1 MNLWKAPPPIKVY
14 EALGC
19 IADKRIVE
27 EEGEIRV
34 YSSSRNKYYV
44 IYYDEK
50 NNAIVSNDNGSYYVG
65 YVGYPAIAYLMLKEK
80 LSFNQKYAD
89 ALKHI
94 HWKDLNTKF
103 NNDYFLVE
111 EYIHKHHL
119 QKYNI
124 SIKEFKNFIEKV
136 LEEIQILQLQKL
148 SFSSPPPREY

>member
-1 MNLWKAPPPIKVY
+1 MNIWKAPPSIKVY

-27 EEGEIRV
+27 EEGKIRV
-34 YSSSRNKYYV
+34 YSSSRNKYYIV
-44 IYYDEK
+44 NYDEK

-80 LSFNQKYAD
+80 LLFNQKYAD
-89 ALKHI
+89 ALKDI

-111 EYIHKHHL
+111 EFIHKHYLEKH
-119 QKYNI
+119 NI
-124 SIKEFKNFIEKV
+124 SIKKFKLFIEKV
-136 LEEIQILQLQKL
+136 LEEIQTLQLKKL
-148 SFSSPPPREY
+148 PFPSLPPNKY

>member
-1 MNLWKAPPPIKVY
+1 MNLWKIPPSIKVY

-44 IYYDEK
+44 VNYDEK
-50 NNAIVSNDNGSYYVG
+50 ENAIVSNDNGSYYVG

-80 LSFNQKYAD
+80 LSFNENFSN
-89 ALKHI
+89 ALKNI
-94 HWKDLNTKF
+94 HWKDLNVKF

-111 EYIHKHHL
+111 EYIHKHYLEKH
-119 QKYNI
+119 NI
-124 SIKEFKNFIEKV
+124 SVKEFKIFVEKV
-136 LEEIQILQLQKL
+136 LEEIQTLQLKKL
-148 SFSSPPPREY
+148 PFPSPPPQEY

>member
-1 MNLWKAPPPIKVY
+1 MNLWKSPPSIKVY

-27 EEGEIRV
+27 EEDEIRV

-44 IYYDEK
+44 VNYDEK
-50 NNAIVSNDNGSYYVG
+50 ENAIVSNDNGSYYVG

-89 ALKHI
+89 ALESI

-111 EYIHKHHL
+111 EYIHKHYLEKH
-119 QKYNI
+119 NI
-124 SIKEFKNFIEKV
+124 SIKEFKLFVEEV
-136 LEEIQILQLQKL
+136 LEEIQILQLKML
-148 SFSSPPPREY
+148 PFTSLPPKKY